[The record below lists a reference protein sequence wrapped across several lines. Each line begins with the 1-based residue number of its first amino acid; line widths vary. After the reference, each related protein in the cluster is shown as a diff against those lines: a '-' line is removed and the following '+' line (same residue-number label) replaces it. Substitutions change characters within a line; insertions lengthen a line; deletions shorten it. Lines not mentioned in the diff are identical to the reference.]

1 MELQIFKNEQFGE
14 VRMVVIEEQP
24 WLVGKDVAEA
34 LGYSNTKDA
43 LKKHVD
49 DEDKQIIQRS
59 QFATLENY
67 IPKSALPVDFVRGDI
82 PNRGLTVINESG
94 LYSLILSSKLPQAK
108 QFKRWVTSEILP
120 SIHKNGAYVTNQK
133 AVEIMSNPNAL
144 GEFLQGITNQVKQLE
159 LQNSN
164 LVEKNEV
171 LEVELLEARKQA
183 RYLDVIIESK
193 GAVRV
198 TQIAADYG
206 MSANRFNKLLHE
218 LGIQHKVNG
227 QWILYKKYMG
237 KGYTDSTTFDYLDKN
252 GQARANMTT
261 TWTQKGR
268 LFLYE
273 LLKNNDILPLIEQ
286 DEVA

>member
-1 MELQIFKNEQFGE
+1 MELQIINQQEVLGKNFTIYGTL
-14 VRMVVIEEQP
+14 EEP
-24 WLVGKDVAEA
+24 LFLAKDVADWIEH
-34 LGYSNTKDA
+34 SNPTEM
-43 LKKHVD
+43 LKGIDD
-49 DEDKQIIQRS
+49 DEK
-59 QFATLENY
+59 
-67 IPKSALPVDFVRGDI
+67 
-82 PNRGLTVINESG
+82 LTSTILRAGQTREVNLLTESG
-94 LYSLILSSKLPQAK
+94 LYEVLMQSRKPIAK
-108 QFKRWVTSEILP
+108 QFKKQVKQILK
-120 SIHKNGAYVTNQK
+120 SIRKHGAYVTNQK

-144 GEFLQGITNQVKQLE
+144 GEFLQGITDQVKQLE
-159 LQNSN
+159 LQNLN

-171 LEVELLEARKQA
+171 LEVELIEARKQA

-218 LGIQHKVNG
+218 LGVQHKVNG

>member
-108 QFKRWVTSEILP
+108 QFKRWVTSEVLP
-120 SIHKNGAYVTNQK
+120 SIRKHGLFATDELLDNPDFAIATLQK
-133 AVEIMSNPNAL
+133 LKEEREAKRI
-144 GEFLQGITNQVKQLE
+144 LQEQ
-159 LQNSN
+159 
-164 LVEKNEV
+164 NEV
-171 LEVELLEARKQA
+171 LAFELRETKPKAEYYDLMLAN
-183 RYLDVIIESK
+183 K
-193 GAVRV
+193 GLIK
-198 TQIAADYG
+198 TSEIAKNYG
-206 MSANRFNKLLHE
+206 RSAQSFNKLLNK
-218 LGIQHKVNG
+218 LKV
-227 QWILYKKYMG
+227 IYKQGDTWLPYAKYQTHN
-237 KGYTDSTTFDYLDKN
+237 YVQLEPFAYKN
-252 GQARANMTT
+252 S
-261 TWTQKGR
+261 KGR
-268 LFLYE
+268 DDVKMRTKWTMKGHIFLYE
-273 LLKNNDILPLIEQ
+273 LLKKHGILPLIEQ
-286 DEVA
+286 DITDKHDENLK

>member
-1 MELQIFKNEQFGE
+1 MELQIINQQEVLGKNFTIYGTL
-14 VRMVVIEEQP
+14 EEP
-24 WLVGKDVAEA
+24 LFLAKDVADWIEHSRA
-34 LGYSNTKDA
+34 SEM
-43 LKKHVD
+43 LKTI
-49 DEDKQIIQRS
+49 DEDEKLMQTILASGQKR
-59 QFATLENY
+59 EMW
-67 IPKSALPVDFVRGDI
+67 FVTED
-82 PNRGLTVINESG
+82 G
-94 LYSLILSSKLPQAK
+94 LYEVLMQSRKPIAK
-108 QFKRWVTSEILP
+108 QFKKQVKQILK
-120 SIHKNGAYVTNQK
+120 SIRKHGAYVTNHK

-159 LQNSN
+159 TQNLK

-218 LGIQHKVNG
+218 LGVQHKVNG

>member
-1 MELQIFKNEQFGE
+1 MNMELQIFKNEQFGE
-14 VRMVVIEEQP
+14 VQLLEINNEP
-24 WLVGKDVAEA
+24 WFVGKDVAEILA
-34 LGYSNTKDA
+34 YKEPNKAITR
-43 LKKHVD
+43 HVD
-49 DEDKQIIQRS
+49 EEDRTKHPILTKGGLQDS
-59 QFATLENY
+59 Y
-67 IPKSALPVDFVRGDI
+67 I
-82 PNRGLTVINESG
+82 INESG
-94 LYSLILSSKLPQAK
+94 LYSLILKSKLPQAK
-108 QFKRWVTSEILP
+108 QFKRWVTSEVLP
-120 SIHKNGAYVTNQK
+120 AIRKHGAYVTNQK
-133 AVEIMSNPNAL
+133 AVEITTNPSAL
-144 GEFLQGITNQVKQLE
+144 AEFLQGITNQVKQLE
-159 LQNSN
+159 LQNLE

-273 LLKNNDILPLIEQ
+273 LLKDNGYLPLIEQ
-286 DEVA
+286 EGVA

>member
-1 MELQIFKNEQFGE
+1 MELQIINQQEVLGKNFTIYGTL
-14 VRMVVIEEQP
+14 EEP
-24 WLVGKDVAEA
+24 LFLAKDVADWIEH
-34 LGYSNTKDA
+34 SNPTEM
-43 LKKHVD
+43 LKGI
-49 DEDKQIIQRS
+49 DEDEKLTSTILRAGQTREVNLL
-59 QFATLENY
+59 TEN
-67 IPKSALPVDFVRGDI
+67 
-82 PNRGLTVINESG
+82 G
-94 LYSLILSSKLPQAK
+94 LYEVLMQSRKPIAK
-108 QFKRWVTSEILP
+108 QFKKQVKQILK
-120 SIHKNGAYVTNQK
+120 SIRKHGAYVTNQK
-133 AVEIMSNPNAL
+133 AVEITTNPSAL
-144 GEFLQGITNQVKQLE
+144 AEFLQGITNQVKQLE
-159 LQNSN
+159 LQNLN

-171 LEVELLEARKQA
+171 LEVELIEARKQA

-218 LGIQHKVNG
+218 LGVQHKVNG

>member
-1 MELQIFKNEQFGE
+1 MELQIFKNEQFGQVQLVE
-14 VRMVVIEEQP
+14 INNEP
-24 WLVGKDVAEA
+24 WFVGKEIADI
-34 LGYSNTKDA
+34 LGYKNSRDA
-43 LKKHVD
+43 LSKHVD
-49 DEDKQIIQRS
+49 EEDKGVAKRDTLGGS
-59 QFATLENY
+59 QDQV
-67 IPKSALPVDFVRGDI
+67 I
-82 PNRGLTVINESG
+82 INESG
-94 LYSLILSSKLPQAK
+94 LYSLILKSKLPQAK
-108 QFKRWVTSEILP
+108 QFKRWVTSEVLP
-120 SIHKNGAYVTNQK
+120 SIRKNGAYVTNQK